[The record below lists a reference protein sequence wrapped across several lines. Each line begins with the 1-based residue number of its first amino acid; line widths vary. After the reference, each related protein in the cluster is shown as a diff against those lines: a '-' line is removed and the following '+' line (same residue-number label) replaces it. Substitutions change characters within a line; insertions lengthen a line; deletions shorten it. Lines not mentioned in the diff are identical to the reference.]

1 LKISISEI
9 NEEIFSSLFLVLFL
23 IFVNPDKPSNN
34 PMPSPNPSQTAQPV
48 EIRFDCQLAHGGP
61 VCEVKN
67 FRNIKEL
74 YFRMAEAIG
83 VDVNKIL
90 FVTGIS

>member
-1 LKISISEI
+1 M
-9 NEEIFSSLFLVLFL
+9 
-23 IFVNPDKPSNN
+23 PSAN
-34 PMPSPNPSQTAQPV
+34 PMPNQQSTAAQPV

-61 VCEVKN
+61 VCEVRN

-74 YFRMAEAIG
+74 YLRMAEAIG

-90 FVTGIS
+90 FVTGIFFQLIIIYHYN